1 MKTKALVVG
10 LGLSALGLA
19 SCSSSSAAS
28 SASLPNVSN
37 TKNSGAPNT
46 GASNTKNS
54 GTAVTPSSNGGS
66 GGFNSSHTALVLP
79 HGLGDLPAPELALA
93 KADPAYASGLADPA
107 KWIKV
112 ATMQRAGSS
121 NTFWMYVGSYSGTQS
136 SLIVSAKMQQATLG
150 TTSALLSK
158 ASVSINSSA
167 VNTFSNAPHSGSIS
181 IPNGDSLVIATPLEV
196 EAAPVG
202 NHAFGATSL
211 PAFCTPIPYAWINSA
226 NKPVTITGMPSAPA
240 GPSAVFAV
248 SSTTQTSVS
257 YSQGVSS
264 CQGFN

>member
-1 MKTKALVVG
+1 MKTKVLVVG

-28 SASLPNVSN
+28 SASLPNASN
-37 TKNSGAPNT
+37 TKNGSASNA

-54 GTAVTPSSNGGS
+54 GTAVTPSPNGGS
-66 GGFNSSHTALVLP
+66 GGFNSSRTAFVLP

-93 KADPAYASGLADPA
+93 KADPAYASGLVNPA
-107 KWIKV
+107 KWLKV
-112 ATMQRAGSS
+112 ATTQGAVSGS
-121 NTFWMYVGSYSGTQS
+121 TFWLYVGSYGGTQS
-136 SLIVSAKMQQATLG
+136 SLIASAKIQQAALG

-158 ASVSINSSA
+158 ASVSINSIA
-167 VNTFSNAPHSGSIS
+167 VNTFSDATHSGSIS
-181 IPNGDSLVIATPLEV
+181 IPKGDSLVIATPLEV

-202 NHAFGATSL
+202 NHAFGATSI
-211 PAFCTPIPYAWINSA
+211 PAFCTPVPYAWINTT
-226 NKPVTITGMPSAPA
+226 NQPVTIPGMPSAPA